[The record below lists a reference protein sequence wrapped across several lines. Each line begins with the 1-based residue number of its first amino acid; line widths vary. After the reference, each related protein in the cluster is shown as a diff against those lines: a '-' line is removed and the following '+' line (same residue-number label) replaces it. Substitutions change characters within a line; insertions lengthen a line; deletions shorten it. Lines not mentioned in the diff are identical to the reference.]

1 MGPAFCGVIGCING
15 GMFGTLMTWPMGGS
29 MFCGGPE
36 AAMVRPRPR
45 LGLGLIGWTA
55 IDGDRV
61 SSNERARWLLEM
73 KLY

>member
-1 MGPAFCGVIGCING
+1 
-15 GMFGTLMTWPMGGS
+15 MGGS

-36 AAMVRPRPR
+36 AAMVRPT
-45 LGLGLIGWTA
+45 LGLIGWTA

-61 SSNERARWLLEM
+61 SSNERGRWLLEM